1 MQMFQTQTDD
11 PLAQLGGLTA
21 ADWIV
26 AGSLLVG
33 AGVLAMLVR
42 RLLSRLMSAQLPP
55 FLVRL
60 LSRVAAGLVFG
71 FGLIYALGQVGVS
84 LAPLLGIAGLFGLAF
99 ALAFQDV
106 LANFVAG
113 VFLAARR
120 PFDQGDEIVTGDL
133 AGVVEDI
140 QLRALTLRT
149 YDGQRVYVPN
159 SMVWSNPIIN
169 RTELGRTRT
178 RLEIGV
184 AYGTQLDLA
193 HDVLLRAL
201 GAVEGVLDD
210 PAPQARAHEFGDSSI
225 NFALLFWHAAP
236 KAQEW
241 RVRHEVAVG
250 VKAAL
255 DEAGITIPFPQRVVK
270 ILGAA
275 AD

>member
-1 MQMFQTQTDD
+1 MQLFQTQTDD

-26 AGSLLVG
+26 AGSLLLG
-33 AGVLAMLVR
+33 AALVAVVVR
-42 RLLSRLMSAQLPP
+42 RLVTRLSTPQLPP

-60 LSRVAAGLVFG
+60 LSRAAAGLVFG
-71 FGLIYALGQVGVS
+71 FGVLYALGQVGVS
-84 LAPLLGIAGLFGLAF
+84 LAPLLGIAGLLGLAF

-106 LANFVAG
+106 LANFIAG

-120 PFDQGDEIVTGDL
+120 PFGQGDEIVTGDL

-169 RTELGRTRT
+169 RTQLGKTRT
-178 RLEIGV
+178 TLEVGV
-184 AYGTQLDLA
+184 AYDSDL
-193 HDVLLRAL
+193 
-201 GAVEGVLDD
+201 G
-210 PAPQARAHEFGDSSI
+210 RAHEVLLGAMAGVDGVLESPPPQASVHEFGASSV
-225 NFALLFWHAAP
+225 NFSLLFWHDAP
-236 KAQEW
+236 KARQW
-241 RVRHEVAVG
+241 SVRHDVALA

-255 DEAGITIPFPQRVVK
+255 DRAEIEIPFPQRVVE
-270 ILGAA
+270 IINS
-275 AD
+275 